1 MKKVLLIGNP
11 TEHSL
16 SPLFQQAAL
25 NHLNLSWQYQ
35 TMTVQPSDLEYIVG
49 SMREGDI
56 AGANVTIPYKAK
68 VIPFLDGLAPSAEK
82 IGAVNTIQIVEQGSK
97 VKLIGHNTD
106 IQGIKSSIT
115 TQNVTT
121 VSSTN
126 SVIGTGGASLAAI
139 SGLQSLGAARVHL
152 FGRNITKVEEVIKH
166 GWDIEIIPHDLS
178 SIRRSQFVDLLAISS
193 TIVQAT
199 SVGMIGGPAPNQSP
213 IPEVI
218 LKAALEKS
226 NLKQLLFDLVYS
238 PPHTA
243 FLGAGVSTKTA
254 RINGLEM
261 LLRQGAAAFEIWT
274 TKAAPIEL
282 MRASLK
288 EAAI

>member
-1 MKKVLLIGNP
+1 M
-11 TEHSL
+11 
-16 SPLFQQAAL
+16 
-25 NHLNLSWQYQ
+25 
-35 TMTVQPSDLEYIVG
+35 
-49 SMREGDI
+49 
-56 AGANVTIPYKAK
+56 
-68 VIPFLDGLAPSAEK
+68 
-82 IGAVNTIQIVEQGSK
+82 
-97 VKLIGHNTD
+97 
-106 IQGIKSSIT
+106 
-115 TQNVTT
+115 
-121 VSSTN
+121 
-126 SVIGTGGASLAAI
+126 
-139 SGLQSLGAARVHL
+139 
-152 FGRNITKVEEVIKH
+152 
-166 GWDIEIIPHDLS
+166 
-178 SIRRSQFVDLLAISS
+178 DLLAISS

-238 PPHTA
+238 PPHTV